1 MNKQVECWLN
11 EHRQELVETLRES
24 LRIPSVEGAP
34 EAGAPL
40 GRHVRKALDHALGV
54 ARSMGFEVKDLDGYA
69 GCIDYGDGS
78 QMLGVMCHLDVVPE
92 GVGWSHPPYGAVVE
106 DGVIYGRG
114 ALDDKGPAFASL
126 YALAAVKEANIPLKR
141 RVRIILGCN
150 EESGWKCIDRYKQT
164 EPEPDLAFSPD
175 AEYPVVHSEKGICQ
189 ASFKRAY
196 TSSILVEAGTAANV
210 VPGSA
215 TALVPLPVETVRF
228 AAERFTRESG
238 FPCEVKG
245 AQGGAKI
252 TITGLAAHASM
263 PESGRNAL
271 QAMLWLL
278 SGLDLPAED
287 RNLAGL
293 LHNALKMDTHG
304 TSLSIDREDESGRL
318 TLNPAIIKW
327 NESGIEELA
336 FDIRFPISMDPA
348 DLLAALKRGLPFLE
362 LSCHEVKEGH
372 FIPAKSDLV
381 AKLLDVYAIRTGQ
394 RLKPL
399 AIGGG
404 TYARAF
410 KNAVAFGCEIPGKES
425 PVHMPNECISVEDL
439 MFNAHIIA
447 DAILALAAE

>member
-1 MNKQVECWLN
+1 MSNKVESWLN

-40 GRHVRKALDHALGV
+40 GRQARKALDHALCA
-54 ARSMGFEVKDLDGYA
+54 ARGLGFEVKDLDGFA
-69 GCIDYGDGS
+69 GCVDYGDGPE
-78 QMLGVMCHLDVVPE
+78 MLGVMCHLDVVPE

-150 EESGWKCIDRYKQT
+150 EESGWKCIERYKQT

-196 TSSILVEAGTAANV
+196 PSGVFVEAGTAANV

-215 TALVPLPVETVRF
+215 TALVPLPVENVRY
-228 AAERFTRESG
+228 AAERFTRDTG
-238 FPCEVKG
+238 FPCEVKE
-245 AQGGAKI
+245 AQGCAQI
-252 TITGLAAHASM
+252 TITGLAAHSSM

-271 QAMLWLL
+271 QAMLMLL
-278 SGLDLPAED
+278 SELELPEED
-287 RNLAGL
+287 RKLAGQ
-293 LHNALKMDTHG
+293 LHKALKMDMHG
-304 TSLSIDREDESGRL
+304 TSLGVDREDESGRL

-327 NESGIEELA
+327 NESGIEELT
-336 FDIRFPISMDPA
+336 FDIRFPISMDSA
-348 DLLAALKRGLPFLE
+348 ELITALKSGMPFMQM
-362 LSCHEVKEGH
+362 SGHEVNEGH

-381 AKLLDVYAIRTGQ
+381 TKLLDVYAKRTGQ
-394 RLKPL
+394 RLEPL

-439 MFNAHIIA
+439 MFNAHMIA
-447 DAILALAAE
+447 DAILALAQ